1 MPAFSVLLQP
11 LSTLKSLLSPNTRYV
26 HSETVHYC
34 LLIRVTKKDPASTGA
49 AATNKAIVLTLAQQ
63 IASIGGNPLDALKSG
78 TFAPGTIG
86 DPTAAGNTC
95 DNIVDEGCINAGKE

>member
-1 MPAFSVLLQP
+1 MM
-11 LSTLKSLLSPNTRYV
+11 
-26 HSETVHYC
+26 
-34 LLIRVTKKDPASTGA
+34 KKDPASTGA

-95 DNIVDEGCINAGKE
+95 DNIVDEGCINAGKEFCNSSGITFDHLIQTICSWTMPLQQR